1 MANFEGFGSLD
12 GWPNHETKEVFEHM
26 GADMSLHDYAEQ
38 KTVPTAQLARD
49 LEKRFRDELDRDH
62 RPASLA
68 YQLMCCALERVQWFD
83 IAQHMN
89 AGREGDFMQE
99 PCSAC
104 DEYTSQG
111 AEACPVCGETIHY
124 DEPLI
129 SI

>member
-12 GWPNHETKEVFEHM
+12 GWINHETKAVFVHM

-49 LEKRFRDELDRDH
+49 LEKRFIAELDNH

-68 YQLMCCALERVQWFD
+68 YELLSCALERVQWFD

-111 AEACPVCGETIHY
+111 AEACPICGETIHY
-124 DEPLI
+124 DTDPLTAE
-129 SI
+129 

>member
-12 GWPNHETKEVFEHM
+12 GWINHETKSVFELM

-49 LEKRFRDELDRDH
+49 IEERFIAELDHH

-68 YQLMCCALERVQWFD
+68 YELLSCALERVQWFD
-83 IAQHMN
+83 IAAHMN
-89 AGREGDFMQE
+89 TGREGDFMQE
-99 PCSAC
+99 PRSAC

-111 AEACPVCGETIHY
+111 AESCPICGETIHY
-124 DEPLI
+124 DTDPMIAE
-129 SI
+129 

>member
-12 GWPNHETKEVFEHM
+12 GWINHETKAVFEHM

-49 LEKRFRDELDRDH
+49 IEKRFIAELDHH

-68 YQLMCCALERVQWFD
+68 YELLSCALERVQWFD
-83 IAQHMN
+83 IAAHMN
-89 AGREGDFMQE
+89 TGREGDFMQE

-104 DEYTSQG
+104 DEYMEYG
-111 AEACPVCGETIHY
+111 AEACPVCGEEILY
-124 DEPLI
+124 
-129 SI
+129 